1 MITSYKGNIKDDI
14 VGNDKDDIQVDLFFL
29 DTMVSHGK
37 GFLLVNIEEIPA
49 LGTPANIGEVRY
61 YTQEIK
67 GQLHEIKRT

>member
-1 MITSYKGNIKDDI
+1 M
-14 VGNDKDDIQVDLFFL
+14 DLFFL

-67 GQLHEIKRT
+67 G